1 MKTNLTL
8 ITLTREQWLTE
19 AIFKLSHAIFTPAGY
34 TIPQV
39 RVSTGF
45 TGSRSGFKAVG
56 VHWKPAAAA
65 DNVGQIFISPLVS
78 DSLEV
83 LAILVHELVHATV
96 GNEHGHGKVFKQC
109 ALKVGLTGKMTSTT
123 ASEPLKAM
131 FKQLEMSD
139 YPHSKL
145 NPKLA
150 RKKQSTRMIKMIC
163 QDCGYIARASF
174 SAIRTHGSVLCP
186 CNNQPM
192 EF

>member
-1 MKTNLTL
+1 MN
-8 ITLTREQWLTE
+8 TREQWLIL
-19 AIFKLSHAIFTPAGY
+19 AVSKLSEVLFKPAGY
-34 TIPQV
+34 SVPTI

-109 ALKVGLTGKMTSTT
+109 ALKVGLTGKMTSTI
-123 ASEPLKAM
+123 ASESLNQA
-131 FKQLEMSD
+131 FKQLDLPD

-174 SAIRTHGSVLCP
+174 SAWP
-186 CNNQPM
+186 Y
-192 EF
+192 